1 LCIVAFAP
9 FAKSQPH
16 PVICFL
22 TQRLHLLL
30 KLGLDDVLERDSV
43 GGELADTLA
52 ELLDGHLVLVEVKAE
67 AGLVVDVALLLDV
80 KSAGAG
86 SIELLGDRVA
96 GVEEVLEKVGL
107 FGNNRV
113 SVMDSQQVQLRQ

>member
-1 LCIVAFAP
+1 
-9 FAKSQPH
+9 
-16 PVICFL
+16 
-22 TQRLHLLL
+22 
-30 KLGLDDVLERDSV
+30 
-43 GGELADTLA
+43 
-52 ELLDGHLVLVEVKAE
+52 LVLVEVKAE

-96 GVEEVLEKVGL
+96 GVQEVLEKVGL